1 MEDINYKNLYE
12 EEKKKTSVLEQK
24 IASMEVDGKAK
35 LYYALNRNMSDLA
48 TMLDGAKL
56 DTVNM
61 DDPKDKTM
69 ERLKIIWASVNPLV
83 TTISLLGTSTGI
95 TGNEEVDTARKPFVE
110 TIASD
115 RK

>member
-1 MEDINYKNLYE
+1 MSEINYKDLYE
-12 EEKKKTSVLEQK
+12 KEVIKTTDYEKK
-24 IASMEVDGKAK
+24 IASMEVDDKAK

-48 TMLDGAKL
+48 EMLDKTELADVNIN
-56 DTVNM
+56 DT
-61 DDPKDKTM
+61 KDKTM
-69 ERLKIIWASVNPLV
+69 ERLKIIWAAVNPLV

-95 TGNEEVDTARKPFVE
+95 TGNEAEDTARKPFVE

>member
-1 MEDINYKNLYE
+1 MEDIEIL
-12 EEKKKTSVLEQK
+12 KKKNEELEKK

-95 TGNEEVDTARKPFVE
+95 TGNEEADTARKPFVE

>member
-1 MEDINYKNLYE
+1 MAEDYKLLYE
-12 EEKKKTSVLEQK
+12 DEKKKTESLEKK
-24 IASMEVDGKAK
+24 ISSMEIDGKAK

-56 DTVNM
+56 DNVNM

-69 ERLKIIWASVNPLV
+69 ERLKIIWASINPLV
-83 TTISLLGTSTGI
+83 ATISLLGTSTGI
-95 TGNEEVDTARKPFVE
+95 TGNEAEDTARKPFVE